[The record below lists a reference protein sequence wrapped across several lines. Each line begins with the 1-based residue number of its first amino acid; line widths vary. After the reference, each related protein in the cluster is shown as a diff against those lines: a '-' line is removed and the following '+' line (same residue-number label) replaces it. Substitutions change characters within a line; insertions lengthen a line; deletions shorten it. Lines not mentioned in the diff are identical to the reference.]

1 MTGII
6 DTSQY
11 QYVVFL
17 ILAILT
23 APAIAAAAFSAARN
37 RGGIEAQRLAA
48 FLATGLGYL
57 LSNMLELLAPSEG
70 ATLFFARFTY
80 LFVTASPV
88 LGLRFALAIT
98 GRNKAANSK
107 PLALLLFIIPAT
119 TVILVFTGAGSLVW
133 SSYRFNR
140 ALGLP
145 IVYASYGPWF
155 YVHMA
160 YTYLLILASAVIIG
174 LDFAPRHGAFRRQS
188 AWMAT
193 GIVIPIAVSALY
205 AFRAIPGLTKDF
217 TPIGIGLSGLAFW
230 LGMRREGLLDLM
242 PVAYSSLVSGLRDPL
257 VVADRKGRIVALNPA
272 AAALPGLGP
281 DAVGREAAAIEGLG
295 LPEGATRHSGEWE
308 YDLPPLGPDGLV
320 FQLRAFP
327 LVSDDGLDLG
337 RVFAFH
343 DVTARERLL
352 AEKEA
357 LIDKLSAA
365 SHEIGELQGII
376 PICASCKRIRDDE
389 GYWRQVEDYL
399 SIHASVDFTHGLCP
413 ECLAKYAHHSAEAPG
428 HEDLRVASDG
438 QKQGSGSPEDTKN
451 APPPK
456 G

>member
-37 RGGIEAQRLAA
+37 RGGIEARRLAA

-107 PLALLLFIIPAT
+107 PLASLLFIIPTT
-119 TVILVFTGAGSLVW
+119 TVILVFTGAGGLVW
-133 SSYRFNR
+133 SSYRFNT

-272 AAALPGLGP
+272 AAALDHVQAGIDFIGAIDIDRDVFDVVEVEDR
-281 DAVGREAAAIEGLG
+281 DAM
-295 LPEGATRHSGEWE
+295 P
-308 YDLPPLGPDGLV
+308 
-320 FQLRAFP
+320 F
-327 LVSDDGLDLG
+327 
-337 RVFAFH
+337 
-343 DVTARERLL
+343 
-352 AEKEA
+352 EA
-357 LIDKLSAA
+357 LAGRFRTGDGALVLVLERGQRIDEK
-365 SHEIGELQGII
+365 IGRRAGTN
-376 PICASCKRIRDDE
+376 ADDAC
-389 GYWRQVEDYL
+389 RPAQ
-399 SIHASVDFTHGLCP
+399 F
-413 ECLAKYAHHSAEAPG
+413 AP
-428 HEDLRVASDG
+428 HNRRRPG
-438 QKQGSGSPEDTKN
+438 QRP
-451 APPPK
+451 A
-456 G
+456 